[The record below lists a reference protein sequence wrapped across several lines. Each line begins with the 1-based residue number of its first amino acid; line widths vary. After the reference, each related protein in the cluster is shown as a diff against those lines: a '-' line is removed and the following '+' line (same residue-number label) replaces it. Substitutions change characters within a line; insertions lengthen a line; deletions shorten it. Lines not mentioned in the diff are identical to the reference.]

1 MANWLMICSD
11 AAGAAI
17 PVSVTRYNTVSGL
30 LPGGATEANNRTNVK
45 ESYTWSSLWC
55 RVTANAATTNAC
67 TVRSRIDA
75 GNGNL
80 VISIAAGTTGAFA
93 EASPS
98 SDSLIADQ
106 LIDYSIANA
115 DATGTVTFTIVSS
128 ILAGTNPILIGRGG
142 TPAAG
147 ATTYPAIAGGGGSA
161 GTEATTAYAFRTAT
175 TLSGLH
181 VICTLN
187 TVLAA
192 STVYCR
198 IAGASGNQTV
208 SIPAST
214 TGIYDDAVN
223 TDAVTVGQTVNNI
236 ITAGAGGTS
245 ITINTITYRSTSVVM
260 QEVNQTGNAA
270 TSNFGT
276 TYFLI
281 LNGHP
286 QRNNTTEA
294 NEQTLARMNFTARNL
309 FVRFNTNTVNGT
321 STVVTRKSGADGN
334 LTVSIPASTSGNYED
349 TTHSDFVLST
359 DTYNYS
365 VALGGTSGT
374 TYITACN
381 LEQVGEYY
389 IPYPS
394 YYLKILAH

>member
-1 MANWLMICSD
+1 MICSD
-11 AAGAAI
+11 AAGVAI

-30 LPGGATEANNRTNVK
+30 LGVGTSEANNRTNVR

-80 VISIAAGTTGAFA
+80 VISIVAGTTGAFA

-98 SDSLIADQ
+98 SDSLVADK

-128 ILAGTNPILIGRGG
+128 ILAGTNPVLIASGDLAVG
-142 TPAAG
+142 AG
-147 ATTYPAIAGGGGSA
+147 VTRFCAIAGAVVGGT
-161 GTEATTAYAFRTAT
+161 TEATLAYTFRTAT
-175 TLSGLH
+175 TLSDMH
-181 VICTLN
+181 VICNIN

-198 IAGASGNQTV
+198 IDSANGNQTV

-223 TDAVTVGQTVNNI
+223 TDAVAVGHTVDTSC
-236 ITAGAGGTS
+236 TAGAGGTS
-245 ITINTITYRSTSVVM
+245 INIRNITYRSTSVVM
-260 QEVNQTGNAA
+260 QEVNQISNTA

-365 VALGGTSGT
+365 VALGGSSGT

-394 YYLKILAH
+394 YYPKILAH